1 MHVLLIMQSQITF
14 PKFQCHH
21 IFYFAKPQSKDEM
34 SYFLSIMRLNSDHK
48 KEEANRLTNEKNEK
62 KRKNKKQLMKKWKKK
77 KNKQK
82 LKK

>member
-48 KEEANRLTNEKNEK
+48 KEEETGLKIK
-62 KRKNKKQLMKKWKKK
+62 KIKKI
-77 KNKQK
+77 
-82 LKK
+82 